1 MTGCKWNAGILV
13 HSGDFE
19 KSSECER
26 MLRRMPLYM
35 VVILHNI
42 RSLHNVGSI
51 FRTADAVG
59 VEKLY
64 LCGITPSPLD
74 RFGVVRSDVAK
85 VALGAEKTVVWEQVS
100 TTARCITMLRKQ
112 GFAVVALE
120 QDPRAIPYDAYGTN
134 PSPAKAGTP
143 FRKGRI
149 KPIALVLGA
158 EVEGISPAVLKNCDT
173 IIEIPMRG
181 KKESL
186 NVAVAFGVAAFRLR
200 DDRE

>member
-1 MTGCKWNAGILV
+1 
-13 HSGDFE
+13 
-19 KSSECER
+19 
-26 MLRRMPLYM
+26 M

-51 FRTADAVG
+51 FRTADALG
-59 VEKLY
+59 VAKLY

-74 RFGVVRSDVAK
+74 RFGVVRADVAK
-85 VALGAEKTVVWEQVS
+85 VALGAEKTVAWEQVS
-100 TTARCITMLRKQ
+100 TTARAIAMLKKQ
-112 GFAVVALE
+112 GFAIVALE
-120 QDPRAIPYDAYGTN
+120 QDAKAIPYDKYRQN

-149 KPIALVLGA
+149 RPIALILGA
-158 EVEGISPAVLKNCDT
+158 EVEGISPAVLKKCDT

-186 NVAVAFGVAAFRLR
+186 NVSVAFGVAGFRLR
-200 DDRE
+200 DFQKPHG

>member
-1 MTGCKWNAGILV
+1 
-13 HSGDFE
+13 
-19 KSSECER
+19 
-26 MLRRMPLYM
+26 M

-85 VALGAEKTVVWEQVS
+85 VALGAEKTVAWEQVS
-100 TTARCITMLRKQ
+100 TTARCIAMLRKQ
-112 GFAVVALE
+112 GFTIVALE
-120 QDPRAIPYDAYGTN
+120 QSPDSVPYYNLSTKTYN
-134 PSPAKAGTP
+134 PHKV
-143 FRKGRI
+143 
-149 KPIALVLGA
+149 ALVLGA
-158 EVEGISPAVLKNCDT
+158 EVEGIPPAILKNCDT

-181 KKESL
+181 KKESV
-186 NVAVAFGVAAFRLR
+186 NVSVAFGVAAFRLR
-200 DDRE
+200 DDRLTWRKRS